1 MGYLHYLVQELPY
14 ISLRPMDD
22 GRDKKAFLSVY
33 AAKRLFLVGIHDVHA
48 VLLRFSPS
56 LLRFL
61 FLSVFLQSVQRT
73 AEFAG
78 RDFNFVASGSST
90 TLLMANTYQCNLS
103 GTR

>member
-1 MGYLHYLVQELPY
+1 MGYLHHLVQELPY

-22 GRDKKAFLSVY
+22 GRDKKAFLSVD

-48 VLLRFSPS
+48 VLLRFSTS

-61 FLSVFLQSVQRT
+61 FLSVFLQSVQCT

-78 RDFNFVASGSST
+78 RDFHFVASGPST